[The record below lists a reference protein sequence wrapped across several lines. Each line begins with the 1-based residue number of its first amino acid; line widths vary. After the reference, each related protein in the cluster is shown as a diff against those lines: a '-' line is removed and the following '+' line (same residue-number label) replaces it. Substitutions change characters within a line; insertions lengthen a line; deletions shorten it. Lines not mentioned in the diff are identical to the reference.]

1 MGMVRLRLGEGIELP
16 DNVALGSANRFVSLN
31 EKVPAFEQDHRC
43 GRSGTGGPPLHHLL
57 IAVALLAAV
66 GLDLIFVTFSGEPSA
81 ALTFA
86 LLSYFIMLLLSGSAG
101 SYVPDMP
108 DYTTFLGPLVR
119 EGMQGFVSRLLL
131 AYSVPAVL
139 LLLVAFIPSLAD
151 PLTPSAT
158 VQLGSTLAVFWLLM
172 SLGLVGVVQGFLWP
186 HSGVFQAVIVGGLVV
201 LTQGLL
207 SWAKVD
213 AGREELQLALYTW
226 MVWVSICLIGA
237 WVGLLLREVSGLQPR
252 GTPELP
258 GEELPAYA
266 QDIREE

>member
-1 MGMVRLRLGEGIELP
+1 
-16 DNVALGSANRFVSLN
+16 
-31 EKVPAFEQDHRC
+31 
-43 GRSGTGGPPLHHLL
+43 LHHLL

-66 GLDLIFVTFSGEPSA
+66 GLDLIFITFSDEPSA

-108 DYTTFLGPLVR
+108 GYTTFFGPLVR

-158 VQLGSTLAVFWLLM
+158 VQLGSTLAVFWLLK

-252 GTPELP
+252 GISELP

-266 QDIREE
+266 RDIGEE

>member
-1 MGMVRLRLGEGIELP
+1 
-16 DNVALGSANRFVSLN
+16 
-31 EKVPAFEQDHRC
+31 
-43 GRSGTGGPPLHHLL
+43 
-57 IAVALLAAV
+57 
-66 GLDLIFVTFSGEPSA
+66 
-81 ALTFA
+81 
-86 LLSYFIMLLLSGSAG
+86 MLLLSGSAG

>member
-1 MGMVRLRLGEGIELP
+1 M
-16 DNVALGSANRFVSLN
+16 
-31 EKVPAFEQDHRC
+31 
-43 GRSGTGGPPLHHLL
+43 HHLL

-66 GLDLIFVTFSGEPSA
+66 GLDLIFVTFSDEPSA

-86 LLSYFIMLLLSGSAG
+86 LLSYFIMLLLSGSTG

-158 VQLGSTLAVFWLLM
+158 VQLGSTLAVFWLFM

>member
-1 MGMVRLRLGEGIELP
+1 
-16 DNVALGSANRFVSLN
+16 
-31 EKVPAFEQDHRC
+31 
-43 GRSGTGGPPLHHLL
+43 LHHLL

-66 GLDLIFVTFSGEPSA
+66 GLDLIFVTFSDEPSA

-86 LLSYFIMLLLSGSAG
+86 LLSYFIMLLLSGSTG

-158 VQLGSTLAVFWLLM
+158 VQLGSTLAVFWLLK

-213 AGREELQLALYTW
+213 AGRKELQLALYTW

>member
-1 MGMVRLRLGEGIELP
+1 M
-16 DNVALGSANRFVSLN
+16 
-31 EKVPAFEQDHRC
+31 
-43 GRSGTGGPPLHHLL
+43 HHLL

-66 GLDLIFVTFSGEPSA
+66 GLDLIFVTFSDEPSA

-131 AYSVPAVL
+131 AYSVSAVL

-158 VQLGSTLAVFWLLM
+158 VQLGSTLAVFWLLK

>member
-1 MGMVRLRLGEGIELP
+1 M
-16 DNVALGSANRFVSLN
+16 
-31 EKVPAFEQDHRC
+31 
-43 GRSGTGGPPLHHLL
+43 HHLL
-57 IAVALLAAV
+57 IAVALIASV
-66 GLDLIFVTFSGEPSA
+66 GLDLIFVSFSDEPSA

-101 SYVPDMP
+101 SYVPDME
-108 DYTTFLGPLVR
+108 DYTAFLGPLVQK
-119 EGMQGFVSRLLL
+119 GTQGFVSRLLI

-139 LLLVAFIPSLAD
+139 LLLVAFIPDLGD
-151 PLTPSAT
+151 PLAPNAT

-207 SWAKVD
+207 SWVTVD
-213 AGREELQLALYTW
+213 ASREDLQLALYTW

-237 WVGLLLREVSGLQPR
+237 WVGLLLREVGGFQP
-252 GTPELP
+252 GGIPEAP
-258 GEELPAYA
+258 GEEVPAFA
-266 QDIREE
+266 RDIGEE